1 MKLCILITF
10 AIINF
15 VVSIPLGIA
24 NIVLGAVHPGMCD
37 FKDKMGLDVSQYL
50 LGLGI
55 ATIITSALITI
66 LIILYAMT
74 ENNIILGF
82 LIGMYIV
89 VILFG
94 IAWTVVGGIILF
106 RGNIA
111 CIKSASAHVI
121 YALVI
126 WSLSI
131 LSCCFSN

>member
-1 MKLCILITF
+1 
-10 AIINF
+10 
-15 VVSIPLGIA
+15 
-24 NIVLGAVHPGMCD
+24 
-37 FKDKMGLDVSQYL
+37 MGLDVSQYL